1 MDEQKVRTEEF
12 EVTGEKLIEKIK
24 ELIHAGNVRRII
36 VKNESGKTLI
46 EIPMNIGVAAALLL
60 PVQAALAA
68 IAALVVKLTIV
79 VEKVGD

>member
-12 EVTGEKLIEKIK
+12 EVTGEKLIEKVK